1 MSSELPSFVPTKEFK
16 YTASPNP
23 GWTYGQGIETTP
35 SGRAWAEGE
44 KAGWTVIDAS
54 AEDPR
59 KLYSVLLSGIVPRPV
74 AFVSS
79 ISADGIENLAPFS
92 WFNQVTQTP
101 PLVSIACAHNSG
113 AAKDTV
119 RNVRAGTGFTVNIIS
134 EPWVE
139 QSNIASTNAPFEV
152 SEWPISGLT
161 KAPSIHVKA
170 PRVKE
175 SAFSMEC
182 ELYQAIEIKDP
193 RTDVVTSTLVL
204 GLVKFIHMRNDV
216 IDPERGVADPGKLKP
231 IARMGGLTYAKVS
244 EGFVLPRKSWKDVG
258 GDIREKLGDTINGQ
272 GSTSVIPEKSP
283 DSEGLKSGL

>member
-1 MSSELPSFVPTKEFK
+1 MSSELPPFVPTTGFK

-23 GWTYGQGIETTP
+23 TWTYGQGIEATP
-35 SGRAWAEGE
+35 EGQAWAEGE

-54 AEDPR
+54 TEDPG
-59 KLYSVLLSGIVPRPV
+59 KLYSVLLSGIAPRPV

-92 WFNQVTQTP
+92 WFNQITQTP
-101 PLVSIACAHNSG
+101 PLLSIACAHSSG
-113 AAKDTV
+113 AAKDTA
-119 RNVRAGTGFTVNIIS
+119 RNIQAGTGFTVNIIS
-134 EPWVE
+134 EAWVE
-139 QSNIASTNAPFEV
+139 QSNIASTNAPFDI

-161 KAPSIHVKA
+161 KAPSVHVKA

-193 RTDVVTSTLVL
+193 KTDIITSTFIL
-204 GLVKFIHMRNDV
+204 GLIKYIHIRNDV

-244 EGFVLPRKSWKDVG
+244 EGYILPRKPWKEVG
-258 GDIREKLGDTINGQ
+258 REIKETLGDSINGPN
-272 GSTSVIPEKSP
+272 STTGKVP
-283 DSEGLKSGL
+283 DSGGVKSGL

>member
-1 MSSELPSFVPTKEFK
+1 MLSELPPFVFTKEFK

-35 SGRAWAEGE
+35 EGRAWAEGE
-44 KAGWTVIDAS
+44 KAGWKVIDAS
-54 AEDPR
+54 KEEPR
-59 KLYSVLLSGIVPRPV
+59 KLYSIMLSGIAPRPV

-79 ISADGIENLAPFS
+79 ISADGVENLAPFS
-92 WFNQVTQTP
+92 WFNQVTSSP
-101 PLVSIACAHNSG
+101 PLVSFACSHNSG

-134 EPWVE
+134 EPWIE
-139 QSNIASTNAPFEV
+139 QSNICSTDAPFEV
-152 SEWPISGLT
+152 NEWPISGLT
-161 KAPSIHVKA
+161 KTPSILVKA

-182 ELYQAIEIKDP
+182 ELYQAIEIRDP
-193 RTDVVTSTLVL
+193 KTEIITSTLVL

-244 EGFVLPRKSWKDVG
+244 EGFTLPRKSWKEIG
-258 GDIREKLGDTINGQ
+258 GEIREKLGDDIDGPSTITEVG
-272 GSTSVIPEKSP
+272 KSA
-283 DSEGLKSGL
+283 DSEDLKSSF